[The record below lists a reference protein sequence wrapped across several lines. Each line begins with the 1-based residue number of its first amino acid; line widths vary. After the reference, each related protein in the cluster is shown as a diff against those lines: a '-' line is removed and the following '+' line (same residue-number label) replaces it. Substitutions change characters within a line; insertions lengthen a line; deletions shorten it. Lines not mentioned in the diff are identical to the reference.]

1 MTPTLRVVL
10 IVVSILTTF
19 LLMRRIRQSRLQIE
33 DSMFW
38 IGFSAILILF
48 SVFPGAADFLAGL
61 AGTYTTANF
70 IYLAVIFL
78 LILKLFSMSIKMS
91 QLETRLK
98 ELVQEMAL
106 AEHARRAEEGSGPAR
121 REETAEGSG
130 PARREETAEGD
141 APAARE
147 ETAEGSGPAAQEGT
161 AEAAG
166 R

>member
-106 AEHARRAEEGSGPAR
+106 AEHARRAEAEEGSGPAR
-121 REETAEGSG
+121 EKEAEGSGPAQEKEAEGSG
-130 PARREETAEGD
+130 PARVKE
-141 APAARE
+141 
-147 ETAEGSGPAAQEGT
+147 AEGSGPAAREGT
-161 AEAAG
+161 EEAAG